1 MGILPEELK
10 AQIIDRIQ
18 KKKVPI
24 IKLRPN

>member
-18 KKKVPI
+18 KKKVLF